1 MANPTYKKIEIVGT
15 SDQSFAKAADNAVRK
30 ASETL
35 HGLEWFEVSEMRGRI
50 DKDHVAQYQVVLKV
64 GVKLD

>member
-1 MANPTYKKIEIVGT
+1 MSNPTYKKIEIIGT
-15 SDQSFAKAADNAVRK
+15 SDQSFAKAADNGVRK

-35 HGLEWFEVSEMRGRI
+35 HGLEWFEVTEMRGRI

-64 GVKLD
+64 GLKLD